1 MNVKHNIKNKIL
13 YYFNNSLD
21 KGTFY
26 IIIWLTLALTF
37 IVTIASII
45 LIISNASQGL
55 SFFENLILLAG
66 KTLEYEQTDANSL
79 TYEFIN
85 FVIFLTGLFVS
96 ATLIGAI
103 TTGLSD
109 KLDSIRQSKSLII
122 EENHT
127 IILGWSNHVISIVN
141 ELILAN
147 ESEAK
152 CIIVILGRI
161 PKSEML
167 ATIQENCQISKK
179 VKIICREG
187 DRRFKRDLEQLSL
200 NTAKNI
206 IINQYSHE
214 TKDVSKSL
222 LAILNRAN
230 RKKERYHIVTS
241 VSQKED
247 SQLCKVI
254 GRDEVEI
261 IEPDDFLARLE
272 AQTTRQPGLPIIY
285 EDFFNFDGDEIYFKS
300 EKSLFGKTFGEC
312 ISSYNS
318 TSIIGL
324 STNDKVLLNPSFNR
338 VYKKGEEL
346 IGIAEDDSTF
356 VYDKVIQKKKILNNI
371 NKRRDKALPEK
382 FLFLGFNHN
391 TNKILENLGDYVPSG
406 SICNLYSNVKNLKK
420 IKKFKKLTV
429 NYFYTESINRKF
441 LEKLKFNDINNVTIQ
456 STFDETEENDFDEI
470 DTQTLSILINLRDL
484 RKIKNESFKIVCE
497 LFDTNNHDLIQND
510 EVDDFIL
517 SEKII
522 SSVLAQIAENK
533 KLADVFRELFVPE
546 GSEIYLKP
554 ITNYVNVNKKINFY
568 ELVETA
574 KLKNEIAIGYRLE
587 RYSKVSVTKINNKL
601 ANFGIILNPYKNDY
615 VDFSKGDSIIVL
627 SDN

>member
-37 IVTIASII
+37 IVAIASII
-45 LIISNASQGL
+45 LIISNTSQGL

-66 KTLEYEQTDANSL
+66 KTLEYEQSDTNSF

-152 CIIVILGRI
+152 CVIVILGRM

-167 ATIQENCQISKK
+167 AIIQDNCQITKK

-200 NTAKNI
+200 DTAKNI

-222 LAILNRAN
+222 LAILNRST
-230 RKKERYHIVTS
+230 RKKGRFHIITS

-247 SQLCKVI
+247 AKLCKVI
-254 GRDEVEI
+254 GGDEVEI
-261 IEPDDFLARLE
+261 IEPGDFLARLE

-285 EDFFNFDGDEIYFKS
+285 EDFFNFDGDEIYFKA

-312 ISSYNS
+312 ISSYNA
-318 TSIIGL
+318 TSVIGI
-324 STNDKVLLNPSFNR
+324 STNNNVLLNPSFDR

-356 VYDKVIQKKKILNNI
+356 IYNKVIQKKQILKNI
-371 NKRRDKALPEK
+371 NSKRVKSSPEK

-391 TNKILENLGDYVPSG
+391 TNKILENLGDYVRSG
-406 SICNLYSNVKNLKK
+406 SVCNLYSNVKSLKK

-441 LEKLKFNDINNVTIQ
+441 LEELKFNEIKNVTIQ

-484 RKIKNESFKIVCE
+484 RKLKKENFKIVCE

-554 ITNYVNVNKKINFY
+554 ITNYVNVNKKRNFY
-568 ELVETA
+568 ELVESA
-574 KLKNEIAIGYRLE
+574 KFKKEIAIGYRLE
-587 RYSKVSVTKINNKL
+587 RYSKVSLNKINNKL

-615 VDFSKGDSIIVL
+615 VEFSEEDSLVVL
-627 SDN
+627 SEN